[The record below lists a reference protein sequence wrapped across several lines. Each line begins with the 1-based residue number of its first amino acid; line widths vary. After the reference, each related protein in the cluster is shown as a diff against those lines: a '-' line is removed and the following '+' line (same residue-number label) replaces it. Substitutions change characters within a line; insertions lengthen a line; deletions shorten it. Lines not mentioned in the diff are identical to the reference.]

1 MASAADIMIVQDN
14 LPAEAL
20 AEGWDEAK
28 ITVLLDSPMSTSRVI
43 RQWWSYRASST
54 AAFVN
59 VSESGSSRSL
69 SDIHRQAL
77 EMLKY
82 WDGRIAEEEAPEPP
96 VQSDGRI
103 AFHRLRRV

>member
-1 MASAADIMIVQDN
+1 MASEADIMIVRDN
-14 LPAEAL
+14 IPSEAL
-20 AEGWDEAK
+20 EEGWDDVK
-28 ITVLLDSPMSTSRVI
+28 IGVLLDSPMTTSRVI
-43 RQWWSYRASST
+43 RHWWNYRASST
-54 AAFVN
+54 ASFVN

-82 WDGRIAEEEAPEPP
+82 WDARIAEEEAPEPP

-103 AFHRLRRV
+103 GFHRITRV